1 MSPALRDGPQL
12 IVAVGRDG
20 AIGRAGDLPWQAPED
35 LAHFRRTTDGH
46 ALVLGRVT
54 WESIGRPLPGRRI
67 VVVAGR
73 RPDLPP
79 EVTWAPTP
87 DAALDHALAIDT
99 SPFVGGGAAIYA
111 ALLPRA
117 VTVHRTLVE
126 VEVPDADTWFPA
138 LDAADWTLVESR
150 SGDDPR
156 LTFERH
162 DRRR

>member
-35 LAHFRRTTDGH
+35 LAHFRRTTYGH

-87 DAALDHALAIDT
+87 D
-99 SPFVGGGAAIYA
+99 A